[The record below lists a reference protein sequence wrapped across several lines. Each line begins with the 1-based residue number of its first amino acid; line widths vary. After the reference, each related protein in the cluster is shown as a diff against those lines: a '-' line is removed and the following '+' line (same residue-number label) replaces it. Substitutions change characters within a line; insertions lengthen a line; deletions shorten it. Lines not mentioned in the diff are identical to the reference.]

1 MPKRVVALRKEAIT
15 FRGKPSPLIKVILGY
30 NKLFFFFSFFS
41 LLFVILAESTCVAR
55 GPFKLYK
62 LFIILLQLLFVII

>member
-30 NKLFFFFSFFS
+30 NKLFFFSFFS